1 MGQEASRDS
10 FVVQD
15 LDVDTLKLMLD
26 YLYLGKI
33 RDTVEELGAEQVQLL
48 MNAADFYVVPG
59 LKRLCEQWLVETLNT
74 TNMVNR
80 LILGD
85 TYSAV
90 NLRQTAKEMLL
101 ANSKKLDQI
110 PDWRKKRTRKRRLRL
125 WKKRRK
131 MRRKMKKKRM
141 RRKMRRSPPLRRF
154 LKRKRMKRNM
164 RNMIMKKRRMR
175 RKMRKRT
182 KKKRRRRT

>member
-1 MGQEASRDS
+1 
-10 FVVQD
+10 
-15 LDVDTLKLMLD
+15 
-26 YLYLGKI
+26 
-33 RDTVEELGAEQVQLL
+33 

-74 TNMVNR
+74 TNMVDRFSELPLLLLLWIWPHR

-110 PDWRKKRTRKRRLRL
+110 PDWRKKLSTRTELTLEVLGELASSL
-125 WKKRRK
+125 W
-131 MRRKMKKKRM
+131 
-141 RRKMRRSPPLRRF
+141 SPCRYYGELFWKSDVKSFSWTSISLNVLLSLYIVFSGFF
-154 LKRKRMKRNM
+154 LLGCYMQSRNSS
-164 RNMIMKKRRMR
+164 
-175 RKMRKRT
+175 
-182 KKKRRRRT
+182 